1 MTICLFNF
9 AKYISFEDTTLLE
22 PLFSRYISI
31 SSVGASGGSM
41 YSACSILFTFSYVE
55 HISLIRIVI
64 MAGAAPEGS
73 QFDARQFDAK
83 MTEM

>member
-1 MTICLFNF
+1 
-9 AKYISFEDTTLLE
+9 
-22 PLFSRYISI
+22 
-31 SSVGASGGSM
+31 M
-41 YSACSILFTFSYVE
+41 YDFFTFSYE
-55 HISLIRIVI
+55 NASLIFTVI